1 MAKQIDILCSESS
14 LYNAWNIVKAKG
26 AAGGIDGISK
36 SLKKRNGKRFLYWQ
50 RNWRMGHGSHILI
63 WKLRYQNRKIRQKRG
78 NWVWLPF
85 VWRKNQWKLLWFSI
99 SSIRSLTYWY
109 NYRDKT
115 ICEKWLSLHRWNR
128 GIWSWFFA
136 RVQLATNSQ
145 IICELLKLIIA
156 ADYQP
161 LAILEPSKTQHLPS
175 KNRGICEKTRQ
186 DRINCWEYG
195 I

>member
-26 AAGGIDGISK
+26 AAEGIDGVSIQEFEK
-36 SLKKRNGKRFLYWQ
+36 EKRKE
-50 RNWRMGHGSHILI
+50 I
-63 WKLRYQNRKIRQKRG
+63 
-78 NWVWLPF
+78 P
-85 VWRKNQWKLLWFSI
+85 SI
-99 SSIRSLTYWY
+99 YPLCTIRSLTYWY
-109 NYRDKT
+109 DYRAKSFAKNEYLCT
-115 ICEKWLSLHRWNR
+115 RWNQWNWWV
-128 GIWSWFFA
+128 IFA

-161 LAILEPSKTQHLPS
+161 LAILEPSKTQHLPK